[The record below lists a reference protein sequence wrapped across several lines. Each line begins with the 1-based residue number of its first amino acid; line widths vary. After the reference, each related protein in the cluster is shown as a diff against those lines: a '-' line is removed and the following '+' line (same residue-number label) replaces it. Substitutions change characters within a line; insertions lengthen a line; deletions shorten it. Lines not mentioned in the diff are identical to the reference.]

1 MKFILHLSLALG
13 FALGALPAGAQSE
26 SGDLF
31 IYLKD
36 GTLDVVPDS
45 LVKSRTSVDGEWQI
59 TLRNDSVLH
68 YDAALVDRISD
79 EGPATLPKFTSFKF
93 NNKYNDQVFTD
104 VIATLVDDTHITAT
118 VGAIG
123 KRLTPSFRI
132 DDAEGVAFI
141 GSERQES
148 KVSRPRFD
156 GDVVYTLGHEGW
168 RTMDYLKISDEL
180 WSSGDDEYKTE
191 KVALTESMLST
202 NAPSNYPETEGLA
215 MMLDGNSSTFF
226 HSTWGTGSYEKLPQ
240 NQNTYI
246 DVALPEPL
254 QSFNFYYMT
263 RPGANRLPTSW
274 SIQVSHDGTNWT
286 EVLKLDQSNGL
297 PTSMSQEYTSP
308 VIETTEAYEYVRLE
322 QTGSSYKNYLCLA
335 ELALYKVTKIEG
347 EGPTLIHPAEYAY
360 EWRPYGRQVTVSVDW
375 LTDHATQV
383 PRIDLNVEGGQLI
396 SSKEVYLNAEI
407 IIDGAGVFPDF
418 RDSVQVKGRGNT
430 SWQGAYGKSPYRLKF
445 AAKKAP
451 FGLTKGKSWVLL
463 ANNQTGSMMTNA
475 LAMKVAQLA
484 GTASANHIIP
494 VELYLNGEY
503 RGSYNFT
510 EHIGFS
516 NNSVDIEDES
526 HATLL
531 ELDSYYDETYKFR
544 DNAYYLPVNI
554 KDPDFTEAYDQDY
567 LDLIQSDFNEF
578 TSLVSRADESYT
590 DKMDVEM
597 FARFMFVNMYVHNC
611 ELGHPK
617 SCYVY
622 REDLRALHAPYIFGP
637 VWDFDWAYGYDGSY
651 VYYIN
656 KARSNYFSS
665 ISSGTGGQFY
675 TAVTRNSDK
684 VQKALYRVWTNFLRD
699 HQQEILEFVDDYYQY
714 ANPSFLHNAERWS
727 DGRDYASSVE
737 NMKSWLQEHAEYA
750 YSTLQAYDLET
761 PETISVGDVNLDGA
775 ITAADAVCVMN
786 YLVGLSNESFDA
798 KQADADGSGAVS
810 ISDAVRIVAMAMRQ
824 PALLSRQISLPAAA
838 ADLRWNR
845 FALTPGMET
854 LAQVQLNVEEAD
866 YAAAQF
872 DVVLPEGMQLTNI
885 SLPQGW
891 EGNSVSF
898 AAIATAGKSDG
909 NRYRVIVSGSGDR
922 LLPVGNATLGMYLQA
937 ESLIPEATRVV
948 SIEAATLV
956 NRLGEDLRLAPKS
969 TSFDMET
976 TGISGAVEMDV
987 KGGDGALDVES
998 LGEGT
1003 LRIYTPD
1010 GRLLRTASVTAG
1022 RQSVALPTG
1031 IYIVN
1036 HRKVI
1041 VK

>member
-1 MKFILHLSLALG
+1 MKSILHYSLALACAFG
-13 FALGALPAGAQSE
+13 GLTAGAQTE
-26 SGDLF
+26 AGDLF

-36 GTLDVVPDS
+36 GTLDVIPDS
-45 LVKSRTSVDGEWQI
+45 LVKNQASVGSEWQI

-68 YDAALVDRISD
+68 YDAAQVERISD
-79 EGPATLPKFTSFKF
+79 EGPATLPTFTSFKF

-104 VIATLVDDTHITAT
+104 VIATLVDDTHVTAE

-123 KRLTPSFRI
+123 KRLTPSFQL
-132 DDAEGVAFI
+132 DDAEGVAYI

-168 RTMDYLKISDEL
+168 RIMNYRKLSDEV
-180 WSSGDDEYKTE
+180 WSENGDEYKSE
-191 KVALTESMLST
+191 KVNLTEEMLST
-202 NAPSNYPETEGLA
+202 NAPSNYPERESLG

-226 HSTWGTGSYEKLPQ
+226 HSTWGTGDYEKLPQ
-240 NQNTYI
+240 NQNAYI
-246 DVALPEPL
+246 DVALPSPL
-254 QSFNFYYMT
+254 KCFSFYYMT
-263 RPGANRLPTSW
+263 RPDANRLPTAW

-286 EVLKLDQSNGL
+286 EVLKLDQSDGL
-297 PTSMSQEYTSP
+297 PTGIGQEYTSP
-308 VIETTEAYEYVRLE
+308 VIELGEAYEYVRLE
-322 QTGSSYKNYLCLA
+322 QTGSTYKNYLCLA
-335 ELALYKVTKIEG
+335 ELAIYEVTKIEG
-347 EGPTLIHPAEYAY
+347 EGPVLIHPAEYAY
-360 EWRPYGRQVTVSVDW
+360 GWMPYGRRVTVSVDW

-383 PRIDLNVEGGQLI
+383 PRINLNVEGGQLI

-445 AAKKAP
+445 ATKQKP

-475 LAMKVAQLA
+475 LAMKVAQLV
-484 GTASANHIIP
+484 GTAGANHIIP

-510 EHIGFS
+510 EHVGFS
-516 NNSVDIEDES
+516 NNSVDLADES

-531 ELDSYYDETYKFR
+531 ELDSYYDEAYKFH

-554 KDPDFTEAYDQDY
+554 KEPDFSEAYDQEY
-567 LDLIQSDFNEF
+567 LDLIQSDFNEL
-578 TSLVSRADESYT
+578 TDLISRANEGYT

-597 FARFMFVNMYVHNC
+597 FARYMFVNMYVHNC
-611 ELGHPK
+611 ELKHPK

-622 REDLRALHAPYIFGP
+622 REDLRALHSPYIFGP

-651 VYYIN
+651 LYCIN
-656 KARSNYFSS
+656 KVNENFFSA
-665 ISSGTGGQFY
+665 IGSGTGGQFY
-675 TAVTRNSDK
+675 TAATRNSDK

-699 HQQEILEFVDDYYQY
+699 HQQEIIEYVDDYYQY

-727 DGRDYASSVE
+727 DGLDYATNAE
-737 NMKSWLQEHAEYA
+737 NMKNWLQEHAEYA
-750 YSTLQAYDLET
+750 YSTLQTYDLEA
-761 PETISVGDVNLDGA
+761 PETFSVGDVNLDGA

-786 YLVGLSNESFDA
+786 HLVGLPNETFDA

-824 PALLSRQISLPAAA
+824 PALLSRQIGLPAAA
-838 ADLRWNR
+838 ATLRWNR
-845 FALTPGMET
+845 FALTPGTET
-854 LAQVQLNVEEAD
+854 LAEVQLNVEEAD

-898 AAIATAGKSDG
+898 APMETTGESG
-909 NRYRVIVSGSGDR
+909 ENRYRVIVNGSGDR
-922 LLPVGNATLGMYLQA
+922 LLPVGNVTLGMYVQA
-937 ESLIPEATRVV
+937 EGLISEASRVV

-956 NRLGEDLRLAPKS
+956 NRLGEDMRLAPKS

-976 TGISGAVEMDV
+976 TGISGAVEVDV
-987 KGGDGALDVES
+987 KGSEGALDVES
-998 LGEGT
+998 LGNGT

-1010 GRLLRTASVTAG
+1010 GRLFRTVSVNTGHQSVT
-1022 RQSVALPTG
+1022 LPAG

-1036 HRKVI
+1036 HQKVI

>member
-1 MKFILHLSLALG
+1 MKSILHYSLALACAFG
-13 FALGALPAGAQSE
+13 GLTAGAQTE

-36 GTLDVVPDS
+36 GTLDVIPDS
-45 LVKSRTSVDGEWQI
+45 LVKNQASVGSEWQI

-68 YDAALVDRISD
+68 YDAAQVERISD
-79 EGPATLPKFTSFKF
+79 EGPTTLPTFTSFKF

-104 VIATLVDDTHITAT
+104 VIATLVDDTHVTAE

-123 KRLTPSFRI
+123 KRLTPSFQL
-132 DDAEGVAFI
+132 DDAEGVAYI

-168 RTMDYLKISDEL
+168 RIMNYRKLSDEV
-180 WSSGDDEYKTE
+180 WSENGDEYKSE
-191 KVALTESMLST
+191 KVNLTEEMLST
-202 NAPSNYPETEGLA
+202 NAPSNYPERESLG

-226 HSTWGTGSYEKLPQ
+226 HSTWGTGDYEKLPQ
-240 NQNTYI
+240 NQNAYI
-246 DVALPEPL
+246 DVALPSPL
-254 QSFNFYYMT
+254 KCFSFYYMT
-263 RPGANRLPTSW
+263 RPDANRLPTAW

-286 EVLKLDQSNGL
+286 EVLKLDQSDDL
-297 PTSMSQEYTSP
+297 PTGTGQEYTSP
-308 VIETTEAYEYVRLE
+308 VIELGEAYEYVRLE
-322 QTGSSYKNYLCLA
+322 QTGSTYKNYLCLA
-335 ELALYKVTKIEG
+335 ELAIYEVTKIEG
-347 EGPTLIHPAEYAY
+347 EGPVLIHPAEYAY
-360 EWRPYGRQVTVSVDW
+360 GWMPYGRRVTVSVDW

-396 SSKEVYLNAEI
+396 SSKEVYLKAEI

-430 SWQGAYGKSPYRLKF
+430 SWKGAYGKSPYRLKF
-445 AAKKAP
+445 ATKKKP

-475 LAMKVAQLA
+475 LAMKVAQLV
-484 GTASANHIIP
+484 GTAGANHIIP

-510 EHIGFS
+510 EHVGFS
-516 NNSVDIEDES
+516 NNSVDLADES

-531 ELDSYYDETYKFR
+531 ELDSYYDEAYKFR

-554 KDPDFTEAYDQDY
+554 KDPDFSEAYDQDY

-578 TSLVSRADESYT
+578 TDLVSRADESYT

-597 FARFMFVNMYVHNC
+597 FARYMFVNMYVHNC

-651 VYYIN
+651 VYCIN
-656 KARSNYFSS
+656 KANANFFSS

-675 TAVTRNSDK
+675 TAATRNSDK

-699 HQQEILEFVDDYYQY
+699 HQQEIIEYVDDYYQY

-727 DGRDYASSVE
+727 DGRDYASNAE
-737 NMKSWLQEHAEYA
+737 NMKNWLQEHAEYA

-761 PETISVGDVNLDGA
+761 PETFSVGDVNLDGA

-786 YLVGLSNESFDA
+786 HLVGLPNETFDA

-824 PALLSRQISLPAAA
+824 PALLSRQIGLPAAA
-838 ADLRWNR
+838 ATLRWNR
-845 FALTPGMET
+845 FALTPGTET
-854 LAQVQLNVEEAD
+854 LAEVQLNVEEAD

-898 AAIATAGKSDG
+898 APMETTGESG
-909 NRYRVIVSGSGDR
+909 ENRYRVIVNGSGDR
-922 LLPVGNATLGMYLQA
+922 LLPVGNVTLGMYVQA
-937 ESLIPEATRVV
+937 EGLISEASRVV

-956 NRLGEDLRLAPKS
+956 NRLGEDMRLAPKS

-976 TGISGAVEMDV
+976 TGISGAVEVDV
-987 KGGDGALDVES
+987 KGGEGALDVES
-998 LGEGT
+998 LGNGT

-1010 GRLLRTASVTAG
+1010 GRLFRTVSVNTGHQSVT
-1022 RQSVALPTG
+1022 LPAG

-1036 HRKVI
+1036 HQKVI